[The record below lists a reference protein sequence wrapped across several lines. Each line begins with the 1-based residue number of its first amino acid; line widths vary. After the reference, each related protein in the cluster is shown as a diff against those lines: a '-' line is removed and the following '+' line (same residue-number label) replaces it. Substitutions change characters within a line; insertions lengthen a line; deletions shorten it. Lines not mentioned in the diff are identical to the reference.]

1 MKGKPAPEDRER
13 EIPAPTA
20 DPGMRETD
28 DHVMGQAPRGDAQPV
43 EGLDPGVDDEHLKSP
58 SQGVRPER

>member
-1 MKGKPAPEDRER
+1 MKGKPAPDGSER
-13 EIPAPTA
+13 DIAPPKG

-28 DHVMGQAPRGDAQPV
+28 DHAMGETQRGEAQPV
-43 EGLDPGVDDEHLKSP
+43 RDLDPGVDAEHITSP